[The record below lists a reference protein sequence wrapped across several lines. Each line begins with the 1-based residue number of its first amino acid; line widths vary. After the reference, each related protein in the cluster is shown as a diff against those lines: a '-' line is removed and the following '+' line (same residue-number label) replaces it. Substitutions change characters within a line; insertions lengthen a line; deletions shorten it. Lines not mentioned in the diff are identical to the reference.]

1 MAAVVVVAAP
11 KTEEELDFAPKAEVG
26 VDAGTVEGVAA
37 ALAPPNM
44 EPLVE
49 DSAAAGSEEA
59 EGV

>member
-11 KTEEELDFAPKAEVG
+11 KTEEELDFDPKAEVG
-26 VDAGTVEGVAA
+26 VDAGKVEGVAA

-49 DSAAAGSEEA
+49 DSAAASSEEA

>member
-1 MAAVVVVAAP
+1 VVVAAP
-11 KTEEELDFAPKAEVG
+11 KTEEELDFDPKAEVG
-26 VDAGTVEGVAA
+26 VDAGTFEEVAA

-49 DSAAAGSEEA
+49 GSATAGCEEA

>member
-1 MAAVVVVAAP
+1 MVVAAP
-11 KTEEELDFAPKAEVG
+11 KTEEELDLAPKAEVG
-26 VDAGTVEGVAA
+26 VDAGTVEGVAT

-44 EPLVE
+44 EPLLE

>member
-1 MAAVVVVAAP
+1 MVVAAP
-11 KTEEELDFAPKAEVG
+11 KTEEELDFDPKAEVG
-26 VDAGTVEGVAA
+26 VDAGTFEEVAA

-49 DSAAAGSEEA
+49 GSATAGCEEA

>member
-1 MAAVVVVAAP
+1 MVVAAP